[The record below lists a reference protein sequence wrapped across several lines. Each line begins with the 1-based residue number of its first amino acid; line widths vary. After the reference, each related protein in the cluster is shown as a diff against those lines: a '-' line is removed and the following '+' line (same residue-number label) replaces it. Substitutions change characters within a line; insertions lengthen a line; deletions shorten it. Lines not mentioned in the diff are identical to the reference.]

1 MENIINDVNT
11 YFLMENKIKD
21 YIKKN
26 QLDDLAKYLLFETHI
41 VANDQTYRMIEI
53 ELYICNDKHKDIFT
67 HCHKEQKNMLT
78 WYFHQMS
85 DKEHSYKGGTFKGL
99 DITCGG
105 GTNST
110 DNYGGVLIRAV
121 MNENTNEVIEG
132 PCNVVNELLKQT
144 KCNSIKELVIEK
156 FNNNLSCIEHNLL
169 KVEEKHYDASDIYV
183 APRIGLSMKGTNV
196 DEKEEYVD
204 RNYRYIIFKDRIKK
218 EKKKMEKL

>member
-1 MENIINDVNT
+1 MENIIEDVNT
-11 YFLMENKIKD
+11 YFLMETKIKD

-26 QLDDLAKYLLFETHI
+26 QLDELAKYLLFETHI
-41 VANDQTYRMIEI
+41 VANDQTYRMLEI

-67 HCHKEQKNMLT
+67 HCHREQKNMLT

-105 GTNST
+105 SI
-110 DNYGGVLIRAV
+110 DNYGGILIRAI
-121 MNENTNEVIEG
+121 MNETTDEVIEG

-156 FNNNLSCIEHNLL
+156 FNNNLSCVEHSLL
-169 KVEEKHYDASDIYV
+169 KVKEKHYDTDDVYV
-183 APRIGLSMKGTNV
+183 APRIGLSMKGDNV
-196 DEKEEYVD
+196 DEKQKYVD

-218 EKKKMEKL
+218 EKKKMVKL